1 MFAAFSSSFMT
12 TPGITSKIQLMLSLY
27 GRTWMRENSSSK
39 CSARIDAYRMFVS
52 TPRIRSSYSASRF
65 AVDVSPIGSTKPAQR
80 RAEFSQSRY
89 SGESSST
96 LTRNA
101 VGVPR
106 MSTSGNSSFEPPV
119 PREATVI
126 RSMRPLIAPSASC
139 IAGNSAICPFSRSSR
154 KPMSTLGEEPVHH
167 PFRVEG
173 SDVLVRLPEVHE
185 HDWLA
190 DRLRHGQGRAPLRVR
205 IDLRQDDPV
214 DADRLVELF
223 RLLDRVVP
231 REGVPD
237 VQGEVRLRDPFDLLH
252 LVHQVL
258 VRLHPARGVDQD
270 DVPSPRAGVLD
281 CIERDGGGIRA
292 RLMFD
297 QLEADRLRVFL
308 ELLDGPRPER
318 VRGGDDARVSRLL
331 NVVGQLRDRRRL
343 ARAVDPDEHDDEGPG
358 RFLEES
364 EEVQRR
370 HGQGLG
376 DRVPKR
382 RLYALRQPDVA
393 GDPLALQVVGKAVH
407 DLLRHGEGDVRFEQG
422 DLEVVQDLLELVL
435 LDLLARVSDRPGGH
449 VGLRLLLPTG
459 EPLAQG
465 LEHLVPLAR
474 SALRLEPIVQVLHGR
489 PLGLGAALQLPEPL
503 ADRIR
508 RVRDRLDPPVEA
520 LDLLLDVIVHEQ
532 VRADLFHAG
541 DGHVCAGH
549 AVLAAEDREE
559 LLSSSRLVR
568 RGEFLREGLPAAAH
582 AEAAADA
589 KRLHGNGESRDWAT

>member
-12 TPGITSKIQLMLSLY
+12 TPGITSRIQLMLSLY
-27 GRTWMRENSSSK
+27 GRTWIRENSSSR
-39 CSARIDAYRMFVS
+39 CSPRMDAYRMFVS

-65 AVDVSPIGSTKPAQR
+65 AVAVSPIGSTKPAQR

-126 RSMRPLIAPSASC
+126 RSMRPLIAPRASC

-154 KPMSTLGEEPVHH
+154 KLMSTLGEEPVHH

-173 SDVLVRLPEVHE
+173 SDVLVCLPEVHE
-185 HDWLA
+185 HDRLA
-190 DRLRHGQGRAPLRVR
+190 DRLGHGQCGAPLRVC

-214 DADRLVELF
+214 DADRLVELL

-231 REGVPD
+231 RERVPD
-237 VQGEVRLRDPFDLLH
+237 VQGEVRLRDAFDLLH

-258 VRLHPARGVDQD
+258 VRLHPARGVNQD

-281 CIERDGGGIRA
+281 RVERDGGGIRP
-292 RLMFD
+292 RLVLD
-297 QLEADRLRVFL
+297 QFEADRLRVFL

-318 VRGGDDARVSRLL
+318 VRGGDDAGVAFLVD
-331 NVVGQLRDRRRL
+331 VVRELRNRR
-343 ARAVDPDEHDDEGPG
+343 
-358 RFLEES
+358 
-364 EEVQRR
+364 
-370 HGQGLG
+370 
-376 DRVPKR
+376 
-382 RLYALRQPDVA
+382 
-393 GDPLALQVVGKAVH
+393 
-407 DLLRHGEGDVRFEQG
+407 
-422 DLEVVQDLLELVL
+422 
-435 LDLLARVSDRPGGH
+435 LLARVSDCAGGH
-449 VGLRLLLPTG
+449 VGLGFLLPTG

-489 PLGLGAALQLPEPL
+489 SLGLGAALQLHEPL

-520 LDLLLDVIVHEQ
+520 LDLLLDVVVHE
-532 VRADLFHAG
+532 
-541 DGHVCAGH
+541 
-549 AVLAAEDREE
+549 
-559 LLSSSRLVR
+559 
-568 RGEFLREGLPAAAH
+568 
-582 AEAAADA
+582 
-589 KRLHGNGESRDWAT
+589 